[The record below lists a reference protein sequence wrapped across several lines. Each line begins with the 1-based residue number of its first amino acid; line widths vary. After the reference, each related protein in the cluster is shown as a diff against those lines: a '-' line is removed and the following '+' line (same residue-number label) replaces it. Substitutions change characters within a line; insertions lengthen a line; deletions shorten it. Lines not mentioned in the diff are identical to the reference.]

1 MGVPEED
8 RTDEIVRVRGIG
20 VVVGV
25 GGGSG
30 RTSAADHRINIVSG
44 GDLAGWYVAYNWLR
58 SLLLFLPPAELALYV
73 LEWIDSFGRD
83 GIGWGL
89 CSVRLCAAWGWP
101 LGETAGRL
109 CYCAHRN
116 PEPDVFVAKLHYISC
131 GLPDGRNV
139 WSAQASWMSF
149 PVKRGG

>member
-8 RTDEIVRVRGIG
+8 RTDQIVRVRGIG

-58 SLLLFLPPAELALYV
+58 SCFCLLPSWRYTCSNGSIRLDVTVLVGVCARLGYV
-73 LEWIDSFGRD
+73 LRGD
-83 GIGWGL
+83 GL
-89 CSVRLCAAWGWP
+89 
-101 LGETAGRL
+101 
-109 CYCAHRN
+109 
-116 PEPDVFVAKLHYISC
+116 
-131 GLPDGRNV
+131 
-139 WSAQASWMSF
+139 
-149 PVKRGG
+149 

>member
-8 RTDEIVRVRGIG
+8 RTDQIVRVRGIG

-58 SLLLFLPPAELALYV
+58 SLL
-73 LEWIDSFGRD
+73 IGR
-83 GIGWGL
+83 GGFRGRKQMKIKHGERIRL
-89 CSVRLCAAWGWP
+89 CSEG
-101 LGETAGRL
+101 
-109 CYCAHRN
+109 
-116 PEPDVFVAKLHYISC
+116 
-131 GLPDGRNV
+131 
-139 WSAQASWMSF
+139 
-149 PVKRGG
+149 